1 MAVDTRVAVIG
12 GGIVG
17 CAVAH
22 ALARRG
28 VQALL
33 LEAEPGLALG
43 ASGANSGILHTGFDS
58 PPGELETKLILRSAE
73 LREELLDELGV
84 PVWRCGALLAPSGE
98 DQRAAVERLSENAR
112 ANRVEVRLHDDGSLT
127 VPGEAVTDPVAFAT
141 ALAGAAL
148 LGGATVR
155 LGARVSGFAES
166 PGGGLEVELQDG
178 ERLVASAAVNC
189 AGLYADEVARLA

>member
-1 MAVDTRVAVIG
+1 MAVDTQVAVIG
-12 GGIVG
+12 GGVVG

-28 VQALL
+28 GKALL

-84 PVWRCGALLAPSGE
+84 PVWRCGALLAPRDSGE
-98 DQRAAVERLSENAR
+98 RAAVALLAANAR
-112 ANRVEVRLHDDGSLT
+112 ANG
-127 VPGEAVTDPVAFAT
+127 
-141 ALAGAAL
+141 
-148 LGGATVR
+148 
-155 LGARVSGFAES
+155 
-166 PGGGLEVELQDG
+166 
-178 ERLVASAAVNC
+178 
-189 AGLYADEVARLA
+189 